1 MIFLYNLILYK
12 PIFNF
17 FVGLYNILPGHDI
30 GIVILIMTIVIRL
43 VLYPLTNSSIKSQK
57 SLQELQPKMNEIKKL
72 YAKDQQKQA
81 QALMELYKQN
91 KVNPFSSCLP
101 LLIQLPIL
109 IALYSVMRNGLTLT
123 DLGGDLYSFVSN
135 PGQLNPVSLGFLNMA
150 KPNIILALFAGAAQ
164 FWQTKM
170 LTRKQ
175 APKEAGPGAKDE
187 DMMAMMNKQM
197 LYMMPVMTVVIG
209 ASLPAGLTLYWLFST
224 VFTALQ
230 QMFLFKKPSDNPPA
244 PSVPTSPN
252 VIEGTVIE
260 EKK

>member
-17 FVGLYNILPGHDI
+17 FVWLYNVLPGHDI
-30 GIVILIMTIVIRL
+30 GLVILIMTILIRL
-43 VLYPLTNSSIKSQK
+43 ILYPLTNSSIKSQK
-57 SLQELQPKMNEIKKL
+57 ALQDLQPKMDEVKKL

-109 IALYSVMRNGLTLT
+109 IALYSVMRNGLILP
-123 DLGGDLYSFVSN
+123 DVGKDLYSFVYN
-135 PGQLNPVSLGFLNMA
+135 PGQLNQISLGFLNMA
-150 KPNIILALFAGAAQ
+150 KSNIVLALLAGAAQ
-164 FWQTKM
+164 FWQAKM
-170 LTRKQ
+170 LTQKRP
-175 APKEAGPGAKDE
+175 PKNAGAGAKDE

-209 ASLPAGLTLYWLFST
+209 ATLPAGLTLYWLFST

-230 QMFLFKKPSDNPPA
+230 QLFLFKKHDQT
-244 PSVPTSPN
+244 PTVTTG
-252 VIEGTVIE
+252 VIEGKIVD

>member
-17 FVGLYNILPGHDI
+17 FVGLYNVLPGHDI
-30 GIVILIMTIVIRL
+30 GIVIFIMTITIRL

-57 SLQELQPKMNEIKKL
+57 SLQDLQPKMDEVKKL

-109 IALYSVMRNGLTLT
+109 IALYSVMRGGLTMT
-123 DLGGDLYSFVSN
+123 DVGVNLYSFVHN
-135 PGQLNPVSLGFLNMA
+135 PGQLNAISLGFLNMA
-150 KPNIILALFAGAAQ
+150 KPNIILALLAGAAQ
-164 FWQTKM
+164 FWQAKM
-170 LTRKQ
+170 LSRKQ
-175 APKEAGPGAKDE
+175 PPKNAGAGAKDE

-209 ASLPAGLTLYWLFST
+209 ASLPAGLTTYWLFST
-224 VFTALQ
+224 LFTAIQ
-230 QMFLFKKPSDNPPA
+230 QKVLFKKNGIKPA
-244 PSVPTSPN
+244 TLSVPN
-252 VIEGTVIE
+252 VIEGTIVD